1 MIIVKRIVC
10 FHLFVM
16 TMLITTSV
24 QAGIQLNGTR
34 VIYPANEREVS
45 LSMINDGSEA
55 RLVQSWVD
63 SGDVRERPEDSK
75 APFIITPPMTRV
87 DPGKGQTLRIIF
99 SGATLPQDRES
110 VFWLNVLEI
119 PPKPVKKYNDESEN
133 YVQMA
138 VRSRIKIFY
147 RPQNLPDTPDAAVDK
162 LTWRLISVK
171 GSSAVMKCINMTPYN
186 VSFSD
191 VSFKNA
197 PVNRNVSKG
206 GMCPA
211 KSEHDFSISG
221 DHLKSEGKL
230 TLMSINDYGAFV
242 NHIVNFSK

>member
-1 MIIVKRIVC
+1 MIIINRMACIR
-10 FHLFVM
+10 LFVV
-16 TMLITTSV
+16 TMLVTTSA

-34 VIYPANEREVS
+34 VVYPANEREVS
-45 LSMINDGSEA
+45 LGLVNDGTEA

-99 SGATLPQDRES
+99 SGSTMPQDRES
-110 VFWLNVLEI
+110 VFWLNILEI
-119 PPKPVKKYNDESEN
+119 PPKPAKKYNDESEN

-147 RPQNLPDTPDAAVDK
+147 RPQNLPDNPDLAVNK
-162 LTWRLISVK
+162 LTWRLMSFN
-171 GSSAVMKCINMTPYN
+171 SNSAVMKCINETPYN

-191 VSFKNA
+191 VSFENG
-197 PVNRNVSKG
+197 PVNRSVSKG

-211 KSEHDFSISG
+211 KSEHDFTLPGSLI
-221 DHLKSEGKL
+221 KSEGKL
-230 TLMSINDYGAFV
+230 KLVYINDYGAFV
-242 NHIVNFSK
+242 DHAATFYK